1 MLFWG
6 RMGFAASGIIPTA
19 FLFFAMLFPS
29 EKRKI
34 NSKYLGLLALPSVF
48 FLGLS
53 FTDRIVHS
61 FGSGPKMFHYGS
73 FYAPFSVYLN
83 SYFIFGFAFLISTY
97 RKSIGIERLQVK
109 YCLLGMFLTST
120 LGLTAN
126 LFLPMTGISKF
137 NWLGPSF
144 TMIMVGFTTYSIVKH
159 RLMDINIVLK
169 KGTTYIFLMLLL
181 FIPSFILIVLSQIFF
196 FQQINYLFSGIIFSI
211 LLIVT
216 IFFHNI
222 EPGTEKAV
230 EQFLFKDKYNYKG
243 TLGKFSKAM
252 VTILDLKS
260 LTKKIIETIIQTMGV
275 EKASLFLLN
284 EERGGYHLL
293 ESKNIKI
300 TSFPPVLSK
309 GDPLPQYLQK
319 IREIIIREE
328 LVKGSNIQEINN
340 VITQMAMVEAEVSIP
355 LILKGTLIGMINLSH
370 KFNKDIYS
378 HEDIELLSTL
388 ANQTAI
394 AIENARLYEDLKKSK
409 SYIRRADR
417 LASLGT
423 LTAGLAHE
431 IRNPLVAIKTFTQL
445 LPERLEDEEFRTHF
459 LNIVSGEVDRI
470 SALVTELLEF
480 ARPSEP
486 KFELEN
492 INDILDGMIL
502 LVSTETKSKHINITK
517 DYGTDLR
524 PITIDREQMKQVFLN
539 MLLNATEAT
548 SGNGKIVVK
557 TRSFIKPDGEP
568 YMQIEFTDNGCG
580 IAPEYLEDIFTPFF
594 TTKEKGSGLGL
605 SISNQIIQDHK
616 GYIDVESQLNKG
628 TSFFINLPIS
638 QDHPKRRQNDFESPP
653 NIFNS
658 IERQ

>member
-1 MLFWG
+1 
-6 RMGFAASGIIPTA
+6 
-19 FLFFAMLFPS
+19 
-29 EKRKI
+29 
-34 NSKYLGLLALPSVF
+34 
-48 FLGLS
+48 
-53 FTDRIVHS
+53 
-61 FGSGPKMFHYGS
+61 
-73 FYAPFSVYLN
+73 
-83 SYFIFGFAFLISTY
+83 
-97 RKSIGIERLQVK
+97 
-109 YCLLGMFLTST
+109 
-120 LGLTAN
+120 
-126 LFLPMTGISKF
+126 
-137 NWLGPSF
+137 
-144 TMIMVGFTTYSIVKH
+144 MV
-159 RLMDINIVLK
+159 
-169 KGTTYIFLMLLL
+169 
-181 FIPSFILIVLSQIFF
+181 
-196 FQQINYLFSGIIFSI
+196 SI
-211 LLIVT
+211 LNL
-216 IFFHNI
+216 
-222 EPGTEKAV
+222 ES
-230 EQFLFKDKYNYKG
+230 L
-243 TLGKFSKAM
+243 SKR
-252 VTILDLKS
+252 
-260 LTKKIIETIIQTMGV
+260 IIETITQTMRV
-275 EKASLFLLN
+275 EKASLYVLN

-293 ESKNIKI
+293 ESRNIKI
-300 TSFPPVLSK
+300 ASFPPVLAK

-319 IREIIIREE
+319 MKEIIIREE
-328 LVKGSNIQEINN
+328 LLKGGNIPELNKVIN
-340 VITQMAMVEAEVSIP
+340 TMSQLEAEVSIP
-355 LILKGTLIGMINLSH
+355 LVLKGQLIGMINLSH

-445 LPERLEDEEFRTHF
+445 LPERLEDEEFRNHF
-459 LNIVSGEVDRI
+459 LNIASGEVDRI

-502 LVSTETKSKHINITK
+502 LGSTETKSKHINITK

-539 MLLNATEAT
+539 MLLNAIEAT
-548 SGNGKIVVK
+548 PGNGKIVVK

-568 YMQIEFTDNGCG
+568 YIQIEFTDNGCG